1 MKRINILMLFALL
14 CVNVFSQNF
23 HIFKGPTNS
32 TGTMIVLLKEQGTS
46 AYYYPITSTD
56 YYNDMN
62 GMSKSDW
69 ENLMRDEKPNAS
81 FLQRSANNT
90 YSGKYVDGVTWN
102 LKFSFDEYDKTAKLT
117 LSHPQYQT
125 NSFNLC
131 EVGLDGYQLKKV
143 ARTNTSSG
151 NNANRSANNKKNC
164 WVCHGSGMLGY
175 GIMCSTCGG
184 RGSVTFTISEGS
196 PVTTA
201 PVISNTPVSTENGGN
216 TTSRETKPS
225 KRWRNVTK
233 TEKCSWCLGS
243 GKCKWCNGKGWDYG
257 IRAGSVV
264 DCPNCDGYKTGKC
277 SHCHGAGTIQK
288 IEQVFE

>member
-14 CVNVFSQNF
+14 CVNAFSQNF

-46 AYYYPITSTD
+46 AYYYSITSTD
-56 YYNDMN
+56 YYSDMN

-69 ENLMRDEKPNAS
+69 ENYMRDEKPNAAY
-81 FLQRSANNT
+81 LKRNANNSYT
-90 YSGKYVDGVTWN
+90 GKYIDGVTWN
-102 LKFSFDEYDKTAKLT
+102 LSFSFDEYDKTAKLT

-143 ARTNTSSG
+143 ARSNSSSG
-151 NNANRSANNKKNC
+151 NKANSKKNC

-184 RGSVTFTISEGS
+184 RGSVTFTNNPVSS
-196 PVTTA
+196 PVTTSA
-201 PVISNTPVSTENGGN
+201 PVNSNTPVSSGSSTN
-216 TTSRETKPS
+216 KQP
-225 KRWRNVTK
+225 RNYEQEKKDVLNK
-233 TEKCSWCLGS
+233 TVGEKCGACKGS
-243 GKCKWCNGKGWDYG
+243 GKCRACNGTKVAHSMGNTYTCTVCDKNG
-257 IRAGSVV
+257 
-264 DCPNCDGYKTGKC
+264 NCGACNGTGK
-277 SHCHGAGTIQK
+277 TLWNR
-288 IEQVFE
+288 

>member
-14 CVNVFSQNF
+14 FINAFSQNF

-32 TGTMIVLLKEQGTS
+32 VGTMIVLLKEQGTS
-46 AYYYPITSTD
+46 AYYYSITSTD
-56 YYNDMN
+56 YYSDMN

-69 ENLMRDEKPNAS
+69 ENYMRDEKPNAAY
-81 FLQRSANNT
+81 LKRNANNS

-196 PVTTA
+196 PIITA
-201 PVISNTPVSTENGGN
+201 PVISNTPVSSGSSGSSTSSGGS
-216 TTSRETKPS
+216 TSS
-225 KRWRNVTK
+225 KRRCGNCVDGIEKYMPWMGSVPDTYCDRCKK
-233 TEKCSWCLGS
+233 TGYPHTHRQCTVCG
-243 GKCKWCNGKGWDYG
+243 GKGWY
-257 IRAGSVV
+257 
-264 DCPNCDGYKTGKC
+264 
-277 SHCHGAGTIQK
+277 
-288 IEQVFE
+288 